1 VITHVAAGFMIFGFL
16 FVIIG
21 AINGG
26 GSGYGS
32 YADTIFWLGIFIFA
46 MGFVSC
52 VLAMGKKSEEIPA

>member
-1 VITHVAAGFMIFGFL
+1 VITYVAAGFMIFGFL

-21 AINGG
+21 AINGA

-32 YADTIFWLGIFIFA
+32 YADTTFWLGTFIFA

-52 VLAMGKKSEEIPA
+52 VLAMSKKSVEISA